1 MVYLV
6 IAIDGFQH
14 GSGPFFPKCV
24 AIEEAKSGI
33 NKTAIL
39 NLPDEALDEFYFDKI
54 VANTFNFQKR
64 MHGLDPEQRGIS
76 EYYVPGII
84 DDVVKKASG
93 SFVREE
99 QNFCYAKGK
108 NIFPIVNMYKERSC
122 LSRAKLFDLEELGCP
137 SYKNLGLSGKPIFT
151 VTKAHALAMWVK
163 TTQQLTRQLL

>member
-54 VANTFNFQKR
+54 VANTFYFQKL

-76 EYYVPGII
+76 RYHVPGII
-84 DDVVKKASG
+84 DDIVKKASE
-93 SFVREE
+93 SFVREA

-108 NIFPIVNMYKERSC
+108 NIFPIVNMYKESSC
-122 LSRAKLFDLEELGCP
+122 LFRGRVVDVENIGSPSIKKLGFERRP
-137 SYKNLGLSGKPIFT
+137 VITAN
-151 VTKAHALAMWVK
+151 KASAIA
-163 TTQQLTRQLL
+163 